1 MRSFNS
7 LASFAVA
14 LLACKRSRRSPPA
27 DAAGADDRRNA
38 GGENMK
44 TRIKIL
50 IAQRRNVC
58 VVAAALLTAGAV
70 GGWAMSAMVSV
81 SAAAF
86 EGVSRFDMR
95 KADANKLPPDDA
107 KPGLIG
113 SYVVTG
119 TDSDGR
125 PYAGPGIVDV
135 SLAPSGAL
143 ELEWDNGKQV
153 GVGEVIGNVLTIA
166 SLAKG
171 RTAILMMNI
180 NPDGS
185 LSGKWLRRT
194 DRGYKGGETWKKI

>member
-14 LLACKRSRRSPPA
+14 LLACKRSGRSPPA

-38 GGENMK
+38 VGENMK

-95 KADANKLPPDDA
+95 KADAKKL
-107 KPGLIG
+107 
-113 SYVVTG
+113 
-119 TDSDGR
+119 
-125 PYAGPGIVDV
+125 
-135 SLAPSGAL
+135 
-143 ELEWDNGKQV
+143 
-153 GVGEVIGNVLTIA
+153 
-166 SLAKG
+166 
-171 RTAILMMNI
+171 
-180 NPDGS
+180 
-185 LSGKWLRRT
+185 
-194 DRGYKGGETWKKI
+194 

>member
-1 MRSFNS
+1 
-7 LASFAVA
+7 
-14 LLACKRSRRSPPA
+14 
-27 DAAGADDRRNA
+27 
-38 GGENMK
+38 MK
-44 TRIKIL
+44 TL
-50 IAQRRNVC
+50 VTTLMGQSRNVR
-58 VVAAALLTAGAV
+58 VIAAALLTAGAV

-81 SAAAF
+81 SAAAV
-86 EGVSRFDMR
+86 EGASHFDIR
-95 KADANKLPPDDA
+95 KADAKKLPPEDA
-107 KPGLIG
+107 KSGLIG

-125 PYAGPGIVDV
+125 PYAGPGIVDI

-153 GVGEVIGNVLTIA
+153 GVGEVMGNVLTVA
-166 SLAKG
+166 WLTKG

-194 DRGYKGGETWKKI
+194 DRGYKGTETWKKV